1 MRTAPFAATA
11 ALRSL
16 GRSLIGALATL
27 DGPCYDAARNRR
39 APLFYDHIEVFP
51 ILHTTATLA
60 AVLAAFTFMGS
71 KLFRIAALINMGRH
85 DEVYTDY
92 PRSRWRMVLEIVFGH
107 QKTLEDRVSGM
118 THIAFIYGFLI
129 LGFGHTEIVIEGLT
143 MFVKTWGSAPFTYD
157 KIPGL
162 GHEHPLI
169 HAYWVSQ
176 DGMASLVL
184 LAVSVAFARRVFF
197 APPRLRPRSLDA
209 EIILYF
215 IGALYVTFFML
226 QGAHLVRELRPD
238 VHFVQWK
245 PFTSLMA
252 LWMAAL
258 PASVVDGI
266 YWIFWWA
273 HVAVFLSF
281 GCYIPLSKHMHLV
294 FAGPNT
300 WFFKKGAYMWRK
312 PEVAAAEEKK
322 PPAARA
328 RAMGIPPKID
338 FDTAE
343 KYGTDRIQELP
354 WKTLLDSFACTEC
367 GRCNNVCP
375 AHLTGKPLKPK
386 KVLHDLKVNLLKKNG
401 APLYGMRDSFGRPQ
415 AHTKELEAAVE
426 PVLPLISKAEIDR
439 GHVSADG
446 TYVQVDGQIHVDDAW
461 ACTTCGAC
469 FEACPVLIDSVPA
482 SLIGIRQHLVM
493 MESEFP
499 KELTAA
505 FKGMERQ
512 GNPWGTGQ
520 DKREEWAAGLDVP
533 TMASI
538 KDREVEYLFWVG
550 CAGATDD
557 NAKKVQQALTRVLK
571 AAKVDFAIL
580 GCEEK
585 CNGDPARR
593 MGNEAVWNQLAQEN
607 IATLAQYKFKRIF
620 TTCPHCLNAL
630 GTEYGEL
637 GVDYEVLH
645 HSQLVAQL
653 LKDKRI
659 PLDAKKA
666 LDEHVTFHDPCYLGR
681 YAKEYNAPRDVL
693 VSIGTKNTEM
703 KRNQESSFCCGAGG
717 GRMFVEEH
725 IGTRVNVDRTKQAL
739 ATGATTIAVGC
750 PFCKS
755 MIVDGTKSLD
765 MDEKIKV
772 KDIAELVA
780 ERLA

>member
-1 MRTAPFAATA
+1 M
-11 ALRSL
+11 
-16 GRSLIGALATL
+16 
-27 DGPCYDAARNRR
+27 
-39 APLFYDHIEVFP
+39 FYDDLAVFP

-60 AVLAAFTFMGS
+60 AVLCAFSFMGS
-71 KLFRIAALINMGRH
+71 KLFRIGALINMGKH
-85 DEVYTDY
+85 DEVYTDFKG
-92 PRSRWRMVLEIVFGH
+92 SRWRMVLEIVFGH
-107 QKTLEDRVSGM
+107 QKTLEDRVSGV
-118 THIAFIYGFLI
+118 THMAFIYGFLI
-129 LGFGHTEIVIEGLT
+129 LGIGHTEIVIEGLT
-143 MFVKTWGSAPFTYD
+143 MFVKTWGIAPFTYD

-162 GHEHPLI
+162 GHDHPLI
-169 HAYWVSQ
+169 HAYWISQ
-176 DGMASLVL
+176 DCMAFLVL
-184 LAVSVAFARRVFF
+184 LAVMVALLRRVFF
-197 APPRLRPRSLDA
+197 APQRLQPRSLDA

-226 QGAHLVRELRPD
+226 QGAHLVREQGD
-238 VHFVQWK
+238 AAHFVVWK

-252 LWMAAL
+252 MWIGAL
-258 PASVVDGI
+258 PSLAVDAI
-266 YWIFWWA
+266 YWVFWWA

-281 GCYIPLSKHMHLV
+281 GCYIPMSKHMHLV

-300 WFFKKGAYMWRK
+300 WFFKKGPYMWRK
-312 PEVAAAEEKK
+312 PEVAAAEDGK
-322 PPAARA
+322 PPQERA
-328 RAMGIPPKID
+328 RAMGLPPKID
-338 FDTAE
+338 FETAE

-354 WKTLLDSFACTEC
+354 WKSLLDSFACTEC

-386 KVLHDLKVNLLKKNG
+386 KVLHDLKVNLLKMNG
-401 APLYGMRDSFGRPQ
+401 EDLYAHRDSFGRPQ
-415 AHTKELEAAVE
+415 EHTKEIEAAFE
-426 PVLPLISKAEIDR
+426 PRVPLISKAEVDHNDPLQVR
-439 GHVSADG
+439 ADG
-446 TYVQVDGQIHVDDAW
+446 TYVQIDGQIHVDDAW

-469 FEACPVLIDSVPA
+469 FEACPVLIDSVPGA
-482 SLIGIRQHLVM
+482 LIGIRQHLVM
-493 MESEFP
+493 METEFP

-512 GNPWGTGQ
+512 GNPWGVGQ

-533 TMASI
+533 TMAAI
-538 KDREVEYLFWVG
+538 AAETPERVVEYLFWVG

-557 NAKKVQQALTRVLK
+557 NAKKVQQALVRVLK
-571 AAKVDFAIL
+571 AASIDFAIL

-585 CNGDPARR
+585 CTGDPARR

-607 IATLAQYKFKRIF
+607 VATLAQYKFKKIF

-637 GVDYEVLH
+637 GTDYEVLH
-645 HSQLVAQL
+645 HSQLVAEL

-659 PLDAKKA
+659 PLDTKRA

-681 YAKEYNAPRDVL
+681 YHKEYDAPRDVL

-703 KRNQESSFCCGAGG
+703 ERSKEASFCCGAGG
-717 GRMFVEEH
+717 GRMFMEEH
-725 IGTRVNVDRTKQAL
+725 IGSRVNVERTKQAM
-739 ATGATTIAVGC
+739 ATGASTIVVGC

-765 MDEKIKV
+765 AEEKIKV